1 MSHSLTPGARFGPL
15 HVQSPLG
22 EGGMGVVFRARD
34 TRLGRDVAIKVL
46 LPEVAGNPERL
57 ARFQREAQ
65 VLAALNHPNI
75 AAIYGLEESGG
86 VSALVMEL
94 VDGDDLSERIA
105 RGPLPLD
112 DALRIAKQVADALEA
127 AHEQG
132 IVHRDLKP
140 ANIRVRPDGTV
151 KVLDFGLAKAMEP
164 PSGVS
169 AASSRGASMS
179 PTITSPAM
187 MTGAGT
193 ILGTAAYMSPEQARG
208 GQVDRRA
215 DLWAFGVILFEMLSG
230 RRLFDGGT
238 VSDTLASI
246 LKTDPDWSL
255 LPPSTPAP
263 IRRLLRR
270 SLAKDRR
277 ERLDSAAGAR
287 LEIEEALAPP
297 ASEPAT
303 AGSASATRRLPWVVA
318 AVAGAAALVL
328 LAMSLTDRD
337 SSSALDQPLVELE
350 IAPPQ
355 GTTFGPVRSA
365 FRTVA
370 ISPDGQQLAMIAGP
384 RDGKPM
390 LWIRPVASN
399 SPRVIAGTENA
410 VHPFWSPDG
419 KWVGFLA
426 GGKIK
431 RVGLDGGQPQV
442 VGDANRPGGTF
453 NASGLTLLTRI
464 GEPLMRASTAG
475 GPASPLFALDAA
487 RKENGQTDPV
497 FLPDGNHV
505 IYFSVAPEMG
515 VAFASMDGSVRKFL
529 FPQQNSPADYA
540 PDPESDGGWLLYNV
554 RDSLMARRFNPATG
568 DLAGEPVRLAD
579 EVVGGP
585 SISVSNNGVL
595 TFRRSVLG
603 RLRREL
609 AWFTR
614 DGKQTGLLGDA
625 GAGVPARP
633 ELSPDGATVAVSRLV
648 DSATDIYLES
658 VSGGPPTRFT
668 FEPGADGF
676 PVWSPDGQRL
686 YYASSRDN
694 RSHLIERPA
703 NGLGAERVLLRPE
716 GRVVQPVSISGD
728 GRWLVVRAGGAG
740 QQSISFL
747 SLVDGTNV
755 RLSEEAS
762 VLNASMSPD
771 GRWVAYDMTLGS
783 GFDVFVRGM
792 PREVN
797 GSAVDA
803 KRQISAGGGS
813 QPLWSRDGKE
823 IFYLTQDR
831 TTVVSVAVET
841 AGGVFRTGPP
851 RALFKPGEDVTF
863 DVSADGQ
870 RFLVNR
876 TVSVTDPPVS
886 VIVNWPKLLTR

>member
-1 MSHSLTPGARFGPL
+1 MGA
-15 HVQSPLG
+15 
-22 EGGMGVVFRARD
+22 VFRARD

-46 LPEVAGNPERL
+46 LPEVAGNAERL

-105 RGPLPLD
+105 RGPLPLE
-112 DALRIAKQVADALEA
+112 DALRIAKQIADALEA

-140 ANIRVRPDGTV
+140 ANIKVRPDGTV

-164 PSGVS
+164 VSGGSV
-169 AASSRGASMS
+169 AGSRGVSMS

-187 MTGAGT
+187 MTGAGM

-208 GQVDRRA
+208 AHVDRRA

-230 RRLFDGGT
+230 TRLFDGGT

-246 LKTDPDWSL
+246 LKSDPDWSK
-255 LPPSTPAP
+255 LPSGTPAP

-277 ERLDSAAGAR
+277 ERIDSAGGAR
-287 LEIEEALAPP
+287 LEIEEALASP
-297 ASEPAT
+297 AAEAAT
-303 AGSASATRRLPWVVA
+303 AVASSRARRLPWVVA
-318 AVAGAAALVL
+318 AAASAAALVL
-328 LAMSLTDRD
+328 LVMYLADRA
-337 SSSALDQPLVELE
+337 SSSALEQPLVELE
-350 IAPPQ
+350 IAPPE

-365 FRTVA
+365 FRSVA

-384 RDGKPM
+384 RDGKAM
-390 LWIRPVASN
+390 LWIRPLASN

-426 GGKIK
+426 AGKIK
-431 RVGLDGGQPQV
+431 RVDLNGGQPQV
-442 VGDANRPGGTF
+442 IDDANRPGGTF
-453 NASGLTLLTRI
+453 NAGGLTLLTRI
-464 GEPLMRASTAG
+464 GEPLLRASTAG
-475 GPASPLFALDAA
+475 GSASPLFALDAA
-487 RKENGQTDPV
+487 RKESGQTDPV

-505 IYFSVAPEMG
+505 IYFSVASEMG

-540 PDPESDGGWLLYNV
+540 PDPSGDGGWLLYNA
-554 RDSLMARRFNPATG
+554 RGTLMASRFDPATG
-568 DLAGEPVRLAD
+568 DMSGEPVHLAD

-585 SISVSNNGVL
+585 SFSVSNNGVL
-595 TFRRSVLG
+595 TFRRSVG
-603 RLRREL
+603 QLRREL
-609 AWFTR
+609 AWVTR
-614 DGKQTGLLGDA
+614 DGKQTGLLGEA
-625 GAGVPARP
+625 SPGVPARP
-633 ELSPDGATVAVSRLV
+633 ELSPDGTTVAVARRV
-648 DSATDIYLES
+648 DSGTDIYLES
-658 VSGGPPTRFT
+658 VSGGTPTRFT
-668 FEPGADGF
+668 FEPGEDGF
-676 PVWSPDGQRL
+676 PVWSLDGQRL
-686 YYASSRDN
+686 YYASMRDN

-716 GRVVQPVSISGD
+716 GRVVPVSISRD
-728 GRWLVVRAGGAG
+728 GAWLVVRSGGAG

-747 SLVDGTNV
+747 SLADGKNV
-755 RLSEEAS
+755 RLPEEAS
-762 VLNASMSPD
+762 VLNATISPD
-771 GRWVAYDMTLGS
+771 GRLVAYDMTLGS
-783 GFDVFVRGM
+783 NFDVFVRGV

-803 KRQISAGGGS
+803 KRQISTGGGS
-813 QPLWSRDGKE
+813 QPMWSRDGKE
-823 IFYLTQDR
+823 IFYLSLDR
-831 TTVVSVAVET
+831 TTIVSVPVET
-841 AGGVFRTGPP
+841 AGGVFRTGTP
-851 RALFKPGEDVTF
+851 RTLFKLGEEATF
-863 DVSADGQ
+863 DVTADGQ

-886 VIVNWPKLLTR
+886 VVINWPKLLTR